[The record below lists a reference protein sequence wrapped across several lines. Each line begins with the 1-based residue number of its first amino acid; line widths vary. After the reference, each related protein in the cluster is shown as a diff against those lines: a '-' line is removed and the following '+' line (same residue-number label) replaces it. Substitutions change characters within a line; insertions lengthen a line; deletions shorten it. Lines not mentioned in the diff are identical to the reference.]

1 MGWTY
6 TTLKQAI
13 QDFVE
18 YDETSFVANLDNFI
32 KQAEERLLYAID
44 LDVFRKNSTGTMG
57 IGSKYLALPVDYR
70 APFALKVSHS
80 GTDSFVMLKDVEWVV
95 DHALGGATGRPKY
108 YAPYDVDNFI
118 LSPTPDVA
126 YTAELAYFY
135 RPESIVTATTTWLG
149 DNAEQALL
157 YACLVEAYIYM
168 KGEKDVIDEYK
179 MRFNEA
185 AVRLKDHGEAREN
198 KDAYRYGIMAVGKT

>member
-13 QDFVE
+13 QDFSE
-18 YDETSFVANLDNFI
+18 YAESTFTANLDNFI
-32 KQAEERLLYAID
+32 KSAEERLLYAVE
-44 LDVFRKNSTGTMG
+44 LDVFKKNATGTCG
-57 IGSKYLALPVDYR
+57 VGSKYLAVPTDYL
-70 APFALKVSHS
+70 APFALKMTYG
-80 GTDSFVMLKDVEWVV
+80 GTDSYVMLKDVEWVA
-95 DHALGGATGRPKY
+95 DHSIGGATGRPKY

-126 YTAELAYFY
+126 YVAELSYFY
-135 RPESIVTATTTWLG
+135 RPESIVTAGSTWLG

-157 YACLVEAYIYM
+157 YACLVEAYIFM
-168 KGEKDVIDEYK
+168 KGEKDIIDEYK

-185 AVRLKDHGEAREN
+185 VMRLKNHGEAREN
-198 KDAYRYGIMAVGKT
+198 SDAYRYGIMVQRKT

>member
-1 MGWTY
+1 
-6 TTLKQAI
+6 
-13 QDFVE
+13 V
-18 YDETSFVANLDNFI
+18 
-32 KQAEERLLYAID
+32 
-44 LDVFRKNSTGTMG
+44 
-57 IGSKYLALPVDYR
+57 
-70 APFALKVSHS
+70 
-80 GTDSFVMLKDVEWVV
+80 DSFVMLKDVEWVV

-135 RPESIVTATTTWLG
+135 RPESIVTASTTWIG

-168 KGEKDVIDEYK
+168 KGEKEVIDEYK